1 MRMRR
6 NKTVAQI
13 LLIFFTADFV
23 LAAPAVVQRR
33 LDVAETARKR
43 GNKASQQ
50 ATLESPE
57 SAESGSDPYFS
68 APESL
73 GDSSGFGSS
82 EEEWPPSV
90 SPSASFDEGWECTDH
105 FLVNCWW
112 YDNESVLN
120 HDSAPESPSGSSPQD
135 SASELPSGP
144 SRHNSVPAS
153 SLAGSLQHDS
163 ASAVPPL
170 PPAES
175 DHDLAPP
182 ESQLPDTL
190 FNDALKQTLKLYA
203 GAGAVAG
210 VYVGLTLGV
219 EKLIKD
225 HSHVAYVSALF
236 THSYRH
242 LTESQT
248 F

>member
-43 GNKASQQ
+43 GNQASQQ
-50 ATLESPE
+50 ATVESPE
-57 SAESGSDPYFS
+57 SAESGSEPYFS

-73 GDSSGFGSS
+73 GGSSGSGS
-82 EEEWPPSV
+82 EWPPSV

-144 SRHNSVPAS
+144 SRHNSVPGS
-153 SLAGSLQHDS
+153 SLAGSLQQDS

-190 FNDALKQTLKLYA
+190 FNDALKQKLKLYA

-210 VYVGLTLGV
+210 VSVGLTLGV
-219 EKLIKD
+219 ETLIND
-225 HSHVAYVSALF
+225 HSHVAYVSTLF
-236 THSYRH
+236 THSP
-242 LTESQT
+242 TDI
-248 F
+248 